1 MNYRGATAG
10 GFRRL
15 ARAVLACVA
24 LCVGICM
31 LAGCSSYPSVEAA
44 LKDADRQPTV
54 SSGATLEP
62 GVLTVGVNA
71 SNAPYAWPV
80 TMGNTTILDGID
92 VDVAVAMA
100 ESMGLTV
107 KFVDIASDYEAAAK
121 GLCDVVMGA
130 SSATVP
136 GSEVLV
142 GNYLE
147 TAPSVF
153 AKNASS
159 IVTVEQLGTST
170 VGVQNDSFSA
180 RTLSAMAP
188 TATLTPFGTLN
199 DAFSALEAGSVQY
212 VACDSFMGGYL
223 ATGFSDIGFAGALSL
238 PETRGVAV
246 AASNIELQNAVTA
259 AVDLVTSSGELQAIR
274 EVWVGNMPVIG
285 VGNLIT
291 PPPAPEPEPVTEPPA
306 EGEEAGEGEP
316 VE

>member
-15 ARAVLACVA
+15 ARAIVACAV

-31 LAGCSSYPSVEAA
+31 LAGCTSYPSVEDA
-44 LKDADRQPTV
+44 LKDADLQPTV

-80 TMGNTTILDGID
+80 TVGQTTVLDGID

-100 ESMGLTV
+100 ERMGLTV
-107 KFVDIASDYEAAAK
+107 KFVDVASDYEAAAK
-121 GLCDVVMGA
+121 
-130 SSATVP
+130 
-136 GSEVLV
+136 VLV

-147 TAPSVF
+147 TAPSIF
-153 AKNASS
+153 AKNATS

-170 VGVQNDSFSA
+170 VGVQSDSLSA
-180 RTLSAMAP
+180 RTVAAMAP
-188 TATLTPFGTLN
+188 TAVLSPFGTLN

-223 ATGFSDIGFAGALSL
+223 ATGFSDIAFAGALSL

-246 AASNIELQNAVTA
+246 AASNVELQNAVTD
-259 AVDLVTSSGELQAIR
+259 AVDQVTSSGELQAIR
-274 EVWVGNMPVIG
+274 EVWVGSMPVIG
-285 VGNLIT
+285 VNNLIT
-291 PPPAPEPEPVTEPPA
+291 PPAAPEPAPEAPA
-306 EGEEAGEGEP
+306 EGEVP
-316 VE
+316 VEGAPVE

>member
-15 ARAVLACVA
+15 ARAIVACAV

-31 LAGCSSYPSVEAA
+31 LAGCTSYPSVEDA
-44 LKDADRQPTV
+44 LKDADLQPTV

-80 TMGNTTILDGID
+80 TVGQTTVLDGID

-100 ESMGLTV
+100 ERMGLTV
-107 KFVDIASDYEAAAK
+107 KFVDVASDYEAAAK

-130 SSATVP
+130 STMTLP

-147 TAPSVF
+147 TAPSIF
-153 AKNASS
+153 AKNATS

-170 VGVQNDSFSA
+170 VGVQSDSLSA
-180 RTLSAMAP
+180 RTVAAMVP
-188 TATLTPFGTLN
+188 TAVLSPFGTLN

-223 ATGFSDIGFAGALSL
+223 ATGFSDTAFAGTLSL

-246 AASNIELQNAVTA
+246 AASNVELQNAVTD
-259 AVDLVTSSGELQAIR
+259 AVDQVTSSGELQAIR
-274 EVWVGNMPVIG
+274 EVWVGSMPVIG
-285 VGNLIT
+285 VNNLIT
-291 PPPAPEPEPVTEPPA
+291 PPAAPEPAPEAPA
-306 EGEEAGEGEP
+306 EGEVP
-316 VE
+316 VEGAPVE